1 MAESLSGA
9 AIASPGCGGF
19 MSEPEPHAQKIA
31 CRGYVFDDFTLD
43 LDRGCLWREG
53 QEIKLRYKSFE
64 ALRYLVERSGR
75 VVGKEEMMRALW
87 PDAFVTDD
95 SLVQC
100 LIDARRAL
108 GDEAQRYLK
117 TVPRRG
123 YIFNAP
129 VRESGLSASGEPNLS
144 DAAQVEAASAVIEK
158 QEHYEENTAP
168 EDAEKNDTHGAIS
181 GQTPNRWRSKSAVLP
196 AVIIATLLM
205 AGLAGALVWKSSRPR
220 PVKTV

>member
-9 AIASPGCGGF
+9 AIASPGGGGF
-19 MSEPEPHAQKIA
+19 MSEPKPHAQKIA

-43 LDRGCLWREG
+43 LDRSCLWRAG

-64 ALRYLVERSGR
+64 ALKYLVERSGR

-108 GDEAQRYLK
+108 GDDTQRYLK

-123 YIFNAP
+123 YLFNAP
-129 VRESGLSASGEPNLS
+129 VRKSGLSAPGAPNPG
-144 DAAQVEAASAVIEK
+144 AAEQVEAASAAIEK
-158 QEHYEENTAP
+158 QEHNEENTRL
-168 EDAEKNDTHGAIS
+168 EDAERNDTQSATS
-181 GQTPNRWRSKSAVLP
+181 GP
-196 AVIIATLLM
+196 
-205 AGLAGALVWKSSRPR
+205 
-220 PVKTV
+220 

>member
-9 AIASPGCGGF
+9 AIASPGGGGF
-19 MSEPEPHAQKIA
+19 MSESEPHARKIA

-43 LDRGCLWREG
+43 LDRGCLWRAG

-108 GDEAQRYLK
+108 GDDAQRYVK

-129 VRESGLSASGEPNLS
+129 VKESGLSASGALNPGAS
-144 DAAQVEAASAVIEK
+144 AQVEAASAVIEK
-158 QEHYEENTAP
+158 QEQIEENTLS
-168 EDAEKNDTHGAIS
+168 EDAERNDTQSTTS
-181 GQTPNRWRSKSAVLP
+181 GSSQGRWRSNSAVLP
-196 AVIIATLLM
+196 TVIIAALL
-205 AGLAGALVWKSSRPR
+205 L
-220 PVKTV
+220 